1 MAKSTSR
8 GTSRTSPNPSSAPFI
23 NVCNKELSIEDF
35 YDIYEKIEQLSA
47 CWKEIA
53 ISLRLQINTI
63 NKIEADCRGNTVTC
77 LQKVL
82 EHWLRKDYDYKR
94 YGIPCWR
101 RVCVAVK
108 EGGGDPALADEIAR
122 EHPLPAM
129 PPAGSTSS
137 KEKSVT
143 PVTDEVAMS
152 PASTDRAT
160 GTNGLSWKN
169 FDLTSKLHD
178 LREEFDE
185 AVRITKNSFES
196 SDLPKIIDYL
206 ITHTMSLLGPN
217 KKQQTAAQEIVYSVK
232 NEFEHIETIS
242 DLFAIL
248 QHKYMSW
255 FNYKLMIKL
264 VGVFLPKN
272 RLLKRT
278 WSAYEKK
285 LKDYFINSGGLLK
298 DADAVEFGIKGVP
311 PGTRVMIAKVD
322 RNDYTLD
329 DIFFFRRAIPNG
341 LDIPEYD
348 LHFRSVRQQKMVS
361 LLSRFTNIN
370 IANKKGQTPL
380 HLAVAS
386 GHKDTTEAL
395 LFSVTGSSTHH
406 NLLTVTDN
414 EGSSLQ

>member
-1 MAKSTSR
+1 
-8 GTSRTSPNPSSAPFI
+8 
-23 NVCNKELSIEDF
+23 
-35 YDIYEKIEQLSA
+35 
-47 CWKEIA
+47 
-53 ISLRLQINTI
+53 
-63 NKIEADCRGNTVTC
+63 
-77 LQKVL
+77 
-82 EHWLRKDYDYKR
+82 
-94 YGIPCWR
+94 
-101 RVCVAVK
+101 
-108 EGGGDPALADEIAR
+108 
-122 EHPLPAM
+122 M

-152 PASTDRAT
+152 PASTNRAT

-169 FDLTSKLHD
+169 FDLASKLHD
-178 LREEFDE
+178 LQEEFDE

-196 SDLPKIIDYL
+196 SDLPEIIDYL
-206 ITHTMSLLGPN
+206 ITHAMSLLGPN

-232 NEFEHIETIS
+232 NDFEHIETIS
-242 DLFAIL
+242 DLFTIL

-264 VGVFLPKN
+264 VGVFLAKN

-298 DADAVEFGIKGVP
+298 DADAVEFVYFNQLEVIKYLISKNCNLSATDNNGSGAVHISVATGHLNVLKYLIDNNYCNP
-311 PGTRVMIAKVD
+311 NVTDNQD
-322 RNDYTLD
+322 RTPLHV
-329 DIFFFRRAIPNG
+329 AVSAEQ
-341 LDIPEYD
+341 LELLEYLLAANLNLNSFNKQD
-348 LHFRSVRQQKMVS
+348 KDGDTPLHFACMIGQQKMVS

-395 LFSVTGSSTHH
+395 LFSVTGSSNHH

-414 EGSSLQ
+414 EGSSLHLKPRPQDIEIAQSVNSDSSVVKYLQEIHYDLFVFERSKVNGYH